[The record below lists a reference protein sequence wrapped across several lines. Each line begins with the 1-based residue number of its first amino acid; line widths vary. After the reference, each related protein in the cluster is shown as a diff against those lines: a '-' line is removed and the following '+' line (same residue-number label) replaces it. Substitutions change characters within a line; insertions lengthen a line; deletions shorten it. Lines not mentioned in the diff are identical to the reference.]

1 MFTDILQVDILAGGT
16 HFGQAGIWDSR
27 IPSEPAIITGTCT
40 CTFVLLARLILQ
52 VFRDESRSQN
62 TRETVLVY
70 QTYIET
76 QLLFLQRY

>member
-40 CTFVLLARLILQ
+40 FVLLARLIPQ
-52 VFRDESRSQN
+52 VFRD
-62 TRETVLVY
+62 
-70 QTYIET
+70 
-76 QLLFLQRY
+76 

>member
-27 IPSEPAIITGTCT
+27 IPSEPAIITGK
-40 CTFVLLARLILQ
+40 CTFVLLARLIPQ
-52 VFRDESRSQN
+52 VFRDKSRSQN